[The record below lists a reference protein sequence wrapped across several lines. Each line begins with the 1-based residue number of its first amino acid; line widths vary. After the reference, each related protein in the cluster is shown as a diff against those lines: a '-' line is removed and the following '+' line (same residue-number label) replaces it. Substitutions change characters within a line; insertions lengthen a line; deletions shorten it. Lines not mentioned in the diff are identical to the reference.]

1 MCGIAGIFNLHQPHP
16 IEPTLLAQINNAQLH
31 RGPDDEGYYIDEHV
45 GLAHR
50 RLSIIDLSSGHQ
62 PIFNEDD
69 SVVIV
74 FNGEIYNYQALYDEL
89 TQLGHTFKTVS
100 DTEVIVH
107 AWEEWQEQCLSRF
120 TGMFAFA
127 LWDKNRHQLFI
138 ARDRVG
144 KKPLHYT
151 VTAEGQFVFGSELK
165 VLTSHPKVSRTKRTQ
180 HLEDFLHFGY
190 VPDPY
195 TAYQDIFTLEA
206 GHFLLLS
213 PGQEFK
219 QQQYWDLTYSPTILD
234 EQQAKEALIEE
245 LQQAIAYRLI
255 ADVPLGAFLS
265 GGVDSSAMVALIAQQ
280 QSSPLQTCSIGF
292 SDKQYDESSYA
303 TAMAKRYK
311 TNHHSQ
317 EVDSSELMDLSALQ
331 DMYDQPF
338 ADSSSLPTWKVCQMA
353 RKHVKVAISGDG
365 GDELFAG
372 YRRHRLLLAENKI
385 KGKIPASIRQPLF
398 GTLGK
403 LYPKMDW
410 APQPLRAKTTFQSLG
425 MSMLDGYAHG
435 ISKMSA
441 PLRHSLYSQQY
452 MSDLQGYSANEHL
465 LRYKDSLPDD
475 PLKQIQYLDFKT
487 WLPGDILTKVDRASM
502 ATSLEVRAPLL
513 DHNFI
518 EWGFGLPSHFNIQKE
533 QGKSLFKK
541 SLEPWVDNDILYRPK
556 MGFSMPIAKWFRH
569 ELADKLRQTV
579 LSEAMLDSGQ
589 FSSQQLSTLVND
601 HQSGRSDHSA
611 SLWSLW
617 MYAQFLQAQG

>member
-1 MCGIAGIFNLHQPHP
+1 MCGIAGVFNLHQPQP
-16 IEPTLLAQINNAQLH
+16 IEASLLKQINNVQLH
-31 RGPDDEGYYIDEHV
+31 RGPDDEGYYIDPYV

-50 RLSIIDLSSGHQ
+50 RLSIIDLASGHQ

-74 FNGEIYNYQALYDEL
+74 FNGEIYNYQALYEEL
-89 TQLGHTFKTVS
+89 KHLGHTFKTVS

-107 AWEEWQEQCLSRF
+107 AWEEWQEGCLERF

-127 LWDKNRHQLFI
+127 LWDKNKKQLFL

-144 KKPLHYT
+144 KKPLHYS
-151 VTAEGQFVFGSELK
+151 VTPDGQLVFGSELK
-165 VLTSHPKVSRTKRTQ
+165 VILSHPRVNKQQRPQ
-180 HLEDFLHFGY
+180 HLEDFLQFGY

-195 TAYQDIFTLEA
+195 TAYEHIFSLEA
-206 GHFLLLS
+206 GHFLLTSIEGELT
-213 PGQEFK
+213 QT
-219 QQQYWDLTYSPTILD
+219 QYWDLKYSPQVLN
-234 EQQAKEALIEE
+234 EQQAKETLIEE

-280 QSSPLQTCSIGF
+280 QSEPLQTCSIGF
-292 SDKQYDESSYA
+292 NDKEYDESSYA
-303 TAMAKRYK
+303 TAIANRYK

-317 EVDSSELMDLSALQ
+317 KIDSRELMDLSSLQ
-331 DMYDQPF
+331 TMYDQPF

-372 YRRHRLLLAENKI
+372 YRRHRLLLAESRVKS
-385 KGKIPASIRQPLF
+385 KIPASIREPLF
-398 GTLGK
+398 GSLGK
-403 LYPKMDW
+403 IYPKMDW
-410 APQPLRAKTTFQSLG
+410 APRSLRAKSTFQSLG
-425 MSMLDGYAHG
+425 MSVIDGYAHG
-435 ISKMSA
+435 ISKMSH
-441 PLRHSLYSQQY
+441 PLRSALYSQHY
-452 MSDLQGYSANEHL
+452 HNELQGYTANEHL
-465 LRYKDSLPDD
+465 MRYKDSLPDD

-518 EWGFGLPSHFNIQKE
+518 EWGFGLSSHLNIQKD

-556 MGFSMPIAKWFRH
+556 MGFSMPIAKWFR
-569 ELADKLRQTV
+569 EDLAGKLRETV

-589 FSSQQLSTLVND
+589 FNSKQLSSLVED
-601 HQSGRSDHSA
+601 HQSGRADHSA

-617 MYAQFLQAQG
+617 MYAQFLQAQS

>member
-1 MCGIAGIFNLHQPHP
+1 MCGIAGVFNLHQPQP
-16 IEPTLLAQINNAQLH
+16 IEASLLQQINNVQQH
-31 RGPDDEGYYIDEHV
+31 RGPDDEGYYIDPFV

-50 RLSIIDLSSGHQ
+50 RLSIIDLASGHQ

-74 FNGEIYNYQALYDEL
+74 FNGEIYNYQALYEEL
-89 TQLGHTFKTVS
+89 RQLGHIFKTVS

-107 AWEEWQEQCLSRF
+107 AWEEWQEKCLERF

-127 LWDKNRHQLFI
+127 LWDKNTKQLFL

-144 KKPLHYT
+144 KKPLHYS
-151 VTAEGQFVFGSELK
+151 VTPDGQLVFGSELK
-165 VLTSHPKVSRTKRTQ
+165 VILSHPRVNKQQRPQ
-180 HLEDFLHFGY
+180 LLEDFLQFGY

-195 TAYQDIFTLEA
+195 TAYEHIFTLEA
-206 GHFLLLS
+206 GHYLLTSIEGELI
-213 PGQEFK
+213 QT
-219 QQQYWDLTYSPTILD
+219 QYWDLNYTPLVLN
-234 EQQAKEALIEE
+234 EQQAKERLIEE
-245 LQQAIAYRLI
+245 LKQAISYRLI

-280 QSSPLQTCSIGF
+280 QSEALQTCSIGF
-292 SDKQYDESSYA
+292 NDKDYDESSYA
-303 TAMAKRYK
+303 RAIATRYK

-317 EVDSSELMDLSALQ
+317 TIDSSELMDLSLLQ
-331 DMYDQPF
+331 RMYDQPF

-353 RKHVKVAISGDG
+353 RNHVKVAISGDG

-372 YRRHRLLLAENKI
+372 YRRHRLLLAESKV
-385 KGKIPASIRQPLF
+385 KAKIPASIREPLF
-398 GTLGK
+398 GSLGK
-403 LYPKMDW
+403 IYPKMDW
-410 APQPLRAKTTFQSLG
+410 APRSLRAKSTFQSLG
-425 MSMLDGYAHG
+425 MSVLDGYAHG
-435 ISKMSA
+435 ISKMSQ
-441 PLRHSLYSQQY
+441 PLRSALYSQQY
-452 MSDLQGYSANEHL
+452 HNDLQGYTANEHL
-465 LRYKDSLPDD
+465 LRYKNNLPDD

-502 ATSLEVRAPLL
+502 ANSLEVRAPLL

-518 EWGFGLPSHFNIQKE
+518 EWGFGLPSDFNIQKD

-556 MGFSMPIAKWFRH
+556 MGFSMPIAKWFR
-569 ELADKLRQTV
+569 EDMATKLRETV

-589 FSSQQLSTLVND
+589 FNSQRLSSMVED
-601 HQSGRSDHSA
+601 HQSSRADHSA

-617 MYAQFLQAQG
+617 MYAQFLQAQS